1 MEASMTFEPATP
13 ASMGPITIHRD
24 VLPDIIGFLP
34 AAAAAR
40 LQALRDRCSDL
51 HLLIPEFEERR
62 TAGEARLA
70 AEQRLKRL
78 TDHPQH
84 GGFGLE
90 PEDPRTKDA
99 QRDLDKLTADAKRI
113 TDRYEMR
120 AAAWRQAGACLSRVE
135 SWLGDG
141 GRPAGTVLQD
151 FSGPEPQLF
160 KGESI
165 TDAINRLR
173 HRVRELR
180 ADLHRIESAP
190 FPSSHARAKMRQTV
204 EALAMRGAVNVSHL
218 VERDGDIE
226 FPTTR
231 ITAMVR
237 NIEQQQAGAVAFVEV
252 SDATAIFAWLHQAEL
267 IRRLDE
273 EILSEADDDA
283 ALSVEDRQRHAADVA
298 TDLLVVERD
307 ESVFVWRAQT
317 DRLPV
322 EHRADINPVALL
334 SLKLVTPAAGNRRG
348 TSPEHGYDIVG
359 R

>member
-1 MEASMTFEPATP
+1 MTFEPATP
-13 ASMGPITIHRD
+13 ASMGPITLTSNVSPD
-24 VLPDIIGFLP
+24 VIGFLP
-34 AAAAAR
+34 KGAAAR
-40 LQALRDRCSDL
+40 LQALRDRVRDL
-51 HLLIPEFEERR
+51 HLVIPEFEERR

-78 TDHPQH
+78 TDHPQR

-90 PEDPRTKDA
+90 PDDPRTKDA
-99 QRDLDKLTADAKRI
+99 QRDLDKLTAEAKRI
-113 TDRYEMR
+113 DQRYTARSE
-120 AAAWRQAGACLSRVE
+120 AWRQAGACLSRVE

-141 GRPAGTVLQD
+141 GRPAGSALQD

-160 KGESI
+160 KGENI
-165 TDAINRLR
+165 TAAIDRLR

-190 FPSSHARAKMRQTV
+190 FPSSHACAKMRQTI

-237 NIEQQQAGAVAFVEV
+237 NIEQQQAGAVAFVAV
-252 SDATAIFAWLHQAEL
+252 SDTTAIFAWLHQAEL

-273 EILSEADDDA
+273 EIQSEADDDA
-283 ALSVEDRQRHAADVA
+283 ALSVEDRQRHAAEVA
-298 TDLLVVERD
+298 TDLLAVERD
-307 ESVFVWRAQT
+307 ESFFVWRAQT

-322 EHRADINPVALL
+322 EHRADVDPVALL
-334 SLKLVTPAAGNRRG
+334 NVALVIAPRVAASG
-348 TSPEHGYDIVG
+348 TTGGHAYDIIG
-359 R
+359 LR

>member
-1 MEASMTFEPATP
+1 
-13 ASMGPITIHRD
+13 
-24 VLPDIIGFLP
+24 
-34 AAAAAR
+34 
-40 LQALRDRCSDL
+40 
-51 HLLIPEFEERR
+51 
-62 TAGEARLA
+62 
-70 AEQRLKRL
+70 
-78 TDHPQH
+78 
-84 GGFGLE
+84 
-90 PEDPRTKDA
+90 
-99 QRDLDKLTADAKRI
+99 
-113 TDRYEMR
+113 
-120 AAAWRQAGACLSRVE
+120 
-135 SWLGDG
+135 
-141 GRPAGTVLQD
+141 
-151 FSGPEPQLF
+151 
-160 KGESI
+160 
-165 TDAINRLR
+165 
-173 HRVRELR
+173 
-180 ADLHRIESAP
+180 
-190 FPSSHARAKMRQTV
+190 MRQTV